1 VTANAVAAFLFV
13 VVAVTACGAGHRP
26 ELIAVPGKPG
36 HLIEVNDHHLYFE
49 CAGVGKPTVLL
60 EAGYGADHTSWDA
73 VEPELAK
80 TTRTCEYDRAGL
92 GLSAAERPKPRG
104 AVDQLDDLDELLDGA
119 GIDPPYVVVG
129 HSYGGLLAW
138 FFARRHR
145 GDVDGLLLLDS
156 SHPQQVKR
164 FRAVLGKAH
173 LAEPE
178 QVSPENVRFSTA
190 AAKLRDLGSL
200 GGTRLVVMT
209 AGEADM
215 AELPKRAAARV
226 GRIWRD
232 LQDDYARRSTDSV
245 HVVAV
250 YSPHFIQSYLGQPE
264 LVVRAVRELVAAARA
279 DRPLRECRRL
289 FRPPGAACISG

>member
-1 VTANAVAAFLFV
+1 MAKAVAAFLFV

-26 ELIAVPGKPG
+26 KLIAVPGEPG
-36 HLIEVNDHHLYFE
+36 HLIEVNGHHLYFE
-49 CAGVGKPTVLL
+49 CVGVGRPTVLL
-60 EAGYGADHTSWDA
+60 EAGYGTDHTAWDA
-73 VEPELAK
+73 VEPQLAK
-80 TTRTCEYDRAGL
+80 TARTCEYDRAGL

-104 AVDQLDDLDELLDGA
+104 PVDQLDDLDELLDGA

-138 FFARRHR
+138 FFVRRHR
-145 GDVDGLLLLDS
+145 DDVDGLLLLDS

-190 AAKLRDLGSL
+190 AAELRDLGSL

-245 HVVAV
+245 HVVAT

-264 LVVRAVRELVAAARA
+264 LVVRAVRELVSAARA
-279 DRPLRECRRL
+279 GRPLRECRRL